1 MELKVCKDKLA
12 ARDKL
17 LQVQYVSKLLFF
29 NCSVFLI
36 FKQKATVVQ
45 LHSQE
50 LGTDQGG
57 DVVLEAA
64 VSAWGRL
71 EAVFQPVS
79 PWLCLGDHLLWL
91 GSALDFLPRPRLGLI
106 IFGSARLCIC
116 LGSVS
121 KVPTL
126 YHCCVTMKFV
136 GWFKFTSTLVF
147 YTTVSANTARR
158 ELECVILVIFC
169 MEAKR

>member
-64 VSAWGRL
+64 VSA
-71 EAVFQPVS
+71 
-79 PWLCLGDHLLWL
+79 
-91 GSALDFLPRPRLGLI
+91 
-106 IFGSARLCIC
+106 
-116 LGSVS
+116 
-121 KVPTL
+121 
-126 YHCCVTMKFV
+126 
-136 GWFKFTSTLVF
+136 
-147 YTTVSANTARR
+147 
-158 ELECVILVIFC
+158 
-169 MEAKR
+169 